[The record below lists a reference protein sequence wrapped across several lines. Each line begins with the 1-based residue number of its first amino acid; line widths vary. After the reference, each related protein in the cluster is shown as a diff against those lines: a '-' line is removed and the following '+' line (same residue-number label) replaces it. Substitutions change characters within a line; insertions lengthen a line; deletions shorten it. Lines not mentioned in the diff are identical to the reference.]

1 MAVTKNS
8 KNWTAELNQTYLQRT
23 ELLVLCVNRNG
34 LSNAV
39 QLTKSTFGYPVRTVQ
54 RASTSIKRDFD
65 VFGTLT
71 PCYDH
76 AFHLQNWFWVK
87 LLSLASKNRVSLL
100 QKYITWFVSFGPFG
114 LNCIN
119 ISHHFLLHTFY
130 FWQNLSLTWELHR
143 SISLFIVVC
152 VIFLLLLW
160 RYLGVLRTGWRRH
173 FFRRNGAFCF
183 LASQRPIYK
192 AFPTSP
198 LVQ

>member
-23 ELLVLCVNRNG
+23 ELLVLCVNWNG

-119 ISHHFLLHTFY
+119 ISHHFLLHTF
-130 FWQNLSLTWELHR
+130 LSLTNPFTYLR
-143 SISLFIVVC
+143 TPLM
-152 VIFLLLLW
+152 W
-160 RYLGVLRTGWRRH
+160 RYLGVLKKT
-173 FFRRNGAFCF
+173 FFLRRNSAFCF
-183 LASQRPIYK
+183 LASQRPIYLQSLPYK
-192 AFPTSP
+192 PSALEPNNFY
-198 LVQ
+198 VW